1 MTTGIIEQAPVK
13 KKHSR
18 RWILWLLSVVAAF
31 ALGWLLHKCPHKST
45 MDGGDGV
52 AMSGGPGDGVA
63 GGGKLGAGGGGG
75 GGGGL
80 GGGAPIKQG
89 TGETNKGTPMDGDML
104 PDPGNGATGDG
115 TDQSKGGGQ
124 MPDVTGFGNY
134 VSNLAGSEGAST
146 NPDDAKPPA
155 YETVQKSAKDFSLDH
170 TGLPRYPN
178 QTRVMSGTAVRTDI
192 PGDSSTAAVIESG
205 DSFAKVAD
213 WYHAKIPAGWK
224 ETRMDDMQKT
234 AQMVSPDAIKKA
246 LMAYAT
252 GTPATP
258 DSTPAAP
265 PGPAVAIWEA
275 PADGS
280 PVRRSVMVS
289 TLPGKSTVIYLS
301 KAAHDGAHQ

>member
-1 MTTGIIEQAPVK
+1 MTSSIMQQAPANK
-13 KKHSR
+13 KRSR
-18 RWILWLLSVVAAF
+18 WLLWLLSLVAAF
-31 ALGWLLHKCPHKST
+31 ILGWFLHKCPHKST
-45 MDGGDGV
+45 LDGGVGD
-52 AMSGGPGDGVA
+52 AMSGGPGNGVA
-63 GGGKLGAGGGGG
+63 GAGKLAAGGGGG

-89 TGETNKGTPMDGDML
+89 TGLENQGTPMDGEMP
-104 PDPGNGATGDG
+104 PDPGNGANGDG

-124 MPDVTGFGNY
+124 MPDVSGFGNY
-134 VSNLAGSEGAST
+134 VSNLAGGEGAGPRPGDVT
-146 NPDDAKPPA
+146 TPA
-155 YETVQKSAKDFSLDH
+155 YETVQKSAQDFSLDH

-178 QTRVMSGTAVRTDI
+178 QMRVMSGTAMRTDI

-213 WYHAKIPAGWK
+213 WYHAKIPPGWK

-258 DSTPAAP
+258 DSAPAAP

-289 TLPGKSTVIYLS
+289 TLPGKPTIIYMS